1 MGYYSLPSKE
11 INFQEFQEVEI
22 RYSEASLISKLKQYK
37 LNPDTLLSHLSTDL
51 IALARVEQSV
61 ANTENTHLDDLS
73 NHLKHWQK
81 NQDIT
86 QFTNNINQLV
96 FFWLNAIE
104 AGTSIQEIISYLE
117 CFKTKTS
124 FFIANSSK
132 FHCFLLD
139 LLAETTHRHQELQLN
154 YSLNHDQ
161 HTHLPNAN
169 QLPVGLKEA
178 VDSATEHQL
187 LALLSIHFQVAKNN
201 PVLSQATQIGLSKAI
216 TALLQENISIPHS
229 IYYSGNL
236 QYDLLIPNLSDNVQ
250 LNLLAAKIQR
260 AFEQMIFFENQS
272 ILVTPFIGCA
282 FNKKSALTEIN
293 LYECS
298 KLALENALLKQHH
311 LVIYT
316 ETIKELLSIQN
327 DLEKRVLEAFAN
339 DNLTLFFQPLVDLK
353 DLSCAGAELLLRW
366 SEKSGYSVY
375 PSLTVEILNKVGKG
389 KLFTRWLVNSACRYA
404 AELKYEHKLNV
415 YLTINLRAE
424 DLYDAELPHML
435 LQALMLWK
443 LTPQSI
449 VLELT
454 EDGFL
459 EHNETTDAVIKQL
472 TEGGFK
478 LALDDFGTG
487 FSSLS
492 RLRTLPVSLI
502 KIDQSFVKN
511 ITNSKEDFEI
521 VKSIAMLANS
531 LGKEVLVEGVEDK
544 ACLDLIRKVKIHK
557 CQGYYFSKPLAFS
570 EFITWAR
577 AHNPKLL

>member
-22 RYSEASLISKLKQYK
+22 RYSEESLLLKLKQYQ
-37 LNPDTLLSHLSTDL
+37 LNPPTLLKHLSTDL
-51 IALARVEQSV
+51 IALSRVEQST
-61 ANTENTHLDDLS
+61 ADTKNTHLEALS
-73 NHLKHWQK
+73 NQLKHWQK
-81 NQDIT
+81 NQDIN

-96 FFWLNAIE
+96 FFWLSAIE
-104 AGTSIQEIISYLE
+104 AGVSIQDIISYLE
-117 CFKTKTS
+117 CFKARTS
-124 FFIANSSK
+124 LFIPSSSK
-132 FHCFLLD
+132 FHCFLLA
-139 LLAETTHRHQELQLN
+139 LLVETTHQHQDLQLN

-169 QLPVGLKEA
+169 QLPIGLKEA
-178 VDSATEHQL
+178 IESATEHQL

-201 PVLSQATQIGLSKAI
+201 PILSQATRNGLSKAI

-236 QYDLLIPNLSDNVQ
+236 QYDLLILNLADNVQ

-282 FNKKSALTEIN
+282 YNKKSALAEID
-293 LYECS
+293 LYDCS
-298 KLALENALLKQHH
+298 KLALENALLKQQH
-311 LVIYT
+311 LVVYT
-316 ETIKELLSIQN
+316 ETIKELLSVQN

-339 DNLTLFFQPLVDLK
+339 DNLTLFFQPLVDLE

-472 TEGGFK
+472 TESGFK

-511 ITNSKEDFEI
+511 ITHSKDDFEI

-531 LGKEVLVEGVEDK
+531 LGKEVLVEGVEDQ

-557 CQGYYFSKPLAFS
+557 CQGYHFSKPLAFS